1 MSMGAMSMVYP
12 GGATAA
18 TAATAPAFI
27 VLSAVQVC
35 SSILCWLQP
44 TSRLVIMVQE
54 PSLCIFSVGGSFL
67 LNTSCAHGSFLS
79 HRGTPSYH
87 PLFFWGIFHEIKI
100 NKPSSY
106 WGSPPFFGD
115 LHIINID
122 LERQLADR
130 SLGSSWVP
138 SGLAQCLVE
147 ILIEDVYGSLGI
159 FTHLP
164 RFRRSFSWGS
174 AGAIDRRSKITGD
187 DQRINGGW

>member
-18 TAATAPAFI
+18 TAAAFI

-87 PLFFWGIFHEIKI
+87 PYFSGIFHGQKQSSERPGIVHG
-100 NKPSSY
+100 KP
-106 WGSPPFFGD
+106 G
-115 LHIINID
+115 
-122 LERQLADR
+122 
-130 SLGSSWVP
+130 P
-138 SGLAQCLVE
+138 SGQQPDGVLVNLQWLK
-147 ILIEDVYGSLGI
+147 I
-159 FTHLP
+159 
-164 RFRRSFSWGS
+164 
-174 AGAIDRRSKITGD
+174 SKEFCTKEHKELEK
-187 DQRINGGW
+187 